1 MKPKLKTLALIFSTL
16 QLFNISTMPQAHAAQ
31 YSKLGIITAAKSIG
45 KWPALKAWIAQS
57 GYEDE
62 WQAASFFSDSYP
74 QFAAI
79 TNSVCATG
87 MATPEEVAAILSAAE
102 DKAPDAL
109 LPVFY
114 TREMQSD
121 SGRVKWHGAQVGK
134 YEIELPDG
142 TFRLVQLY
150 ADGYA
155 WTNAAK
161 TIHRDDPE
169 AEAKRRAEAEKRQQ
183 EYERAHLPSAVA
195 DLLAARRAAAVTN
208 EVTVIVGP

>member
-1 MKPKLKTLALIFSTL
+1 MKSILISALTICGAFAAL
-16 QLFNISTMPQAHAAQ
+16 AAQ

-45 KWPALKAWIAQS
+45 KWPALKAWIAQA

-121 SGRVKWHGAQVGK
+121 SGRVKWHGSQVGK

-150 ADGYA
+150 ADGFA

-161 TIHRDDPE
+161 IIHRDDPE

-183 EYERAHLPSAVA
+183 EYERAHFPADVA
-195 DLLAARRAAAVTN
+195 ALLAARRAAAVTTN
-208 EVTVIVGP
+208 EVDVIVRP

>member
-1 MKPKLKTLALIFSTL
+1 MKSILISALTIICAVSL
-16 QLFNISTMPQAHAAQ
+16 HAAQ

-169 AEAKRRAEAEKRQQ
+169 AEAKRRAEAERRQQ

-195 DLLAARRAAAVTN
+195 DLLAARRAAAVTTN
-208 EVTVIVGP
+208 EVDVIVRP

>member
-1 MKPKLKTLALIFSTL
+1 
-16 QLFNISTMPQAHAAQ
+16 
-31 YSKLGIITAAKSIG
+31 
-45 KWPALKAWIAQS
+45 
-57 GYEDE
+57 
-62 WQAASFFSDSYP
+62 
-74 QFAAI
+74 
-79 TNSVCATG
+79 

-102 DKAPDAL
+102 DTAPDAL

-169 AEAKRRAEAEKRQQ
+169 AEAKRRAEAERRQQ

-195 DLLAARRAAAVTN
+195 DLLAASRAAAATTN
-208 EVTVIVGP
+208 EVDVIVRP

>member
-1 MKPKLKTLALIFSTL
+1 MFLEPESKTDES
-16 QLFNISTMPQAHAAQ
+16 
-31 YSKLGIITAAKSIG
+31 AK
-45 KWPALKAWIAQS
+45 
-57 GYEDE
+57 
-62 WQAASFFSDSYP
+62 
-74 QFAAI
+74 
-79 TNSVCATG
+79 
-87 MATPEEVAAILSAAE
+87 AILSAAE

-121 SGRVKWHGAQVGK
+121 SGRVKWHGSQVGK

-161 TIHRDDPE
+161 IIHRDDPE

-183 EYERAHLPSAVA
+183 EYERAHFPADVA
-195 DLLAARRAAAVTN
+195 ALLAARRAAAVTN
-208 EVTVIVGP
+208 ETTVVIRP